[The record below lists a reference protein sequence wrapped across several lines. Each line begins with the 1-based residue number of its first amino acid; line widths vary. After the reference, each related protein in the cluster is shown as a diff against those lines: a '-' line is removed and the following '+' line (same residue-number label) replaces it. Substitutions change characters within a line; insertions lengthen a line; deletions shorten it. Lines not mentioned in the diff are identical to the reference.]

1 MQTGHWVTR
10 TTIGIGLVGFL
21 TACEPQISEPILLAA
36 MEAPL
41 LVLAG
46 HVQRVDDEPL
56 TGAFRDVVGIWQ
68 VGQ

>member
-1 MQTGHWVTR
+1 MQTGQLAMR
-10 TTIGIGLVGFL
+10 TMIGIGLVSFL
-21 TACEPQISEPILLAA
+21 TACDPQISEPIVLAA

-56 TGAFRDVVGIWQ
+56 TASFRDVVGIWQ